1 MPTICHFNVAA
12 DDLEQAKKFY
22 AELFGWKFEKYG
34 PIEYYSITTK
44 TLDGEDGFGGGLTK
58 REQPQ
63 QTITV
68 YIEVSSMDEYLAKVE
83 KLGGRVLFPKS
94 AVPGVGYT
102 AVCIDTE
109 NNAFG
114 LWETNENAK

>member
-1 MPTICHFNVAA
+1 MPTICHFNVPAE
-12 DDLEQAKKFY
+12 DTEQAKKFY

-44 TLDGEDGFGGGLTK
+44 TLDDEEGFGGGLTK

-68 YIEVSSMDEYLAKVE
+68 YIEVQSMDKYIAKVK
-83 KLGGRVLFPKS
+83 KLGGRVLFPKT
-94 AVPGVGYT
+94 AVPNIGYT

-114 LWETNENAK
+114 LWETDQNAK